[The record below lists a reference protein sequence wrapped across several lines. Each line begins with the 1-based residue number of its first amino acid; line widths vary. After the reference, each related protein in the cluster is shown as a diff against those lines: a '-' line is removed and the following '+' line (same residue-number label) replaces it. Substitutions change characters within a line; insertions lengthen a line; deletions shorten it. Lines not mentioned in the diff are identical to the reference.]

1 MPIEDKDTLFAR
13 WLNNDISEE
22 ELAALKESG
31 DLDELTALVKATE
44 GLQLKPYN
52 AQQAYDKYKAQQHAA
67 PQQAKSRRLSTA
79 WAIGI
84 AASVALLI
92 AFLIPV
98 LFSTGD
104 IEIVAERGANTSH
117 SFADGSEVALNDDS
131 KLNYTKKYGQENR
144 LIQLSGEAFFKIKK
158 GTPFIVETA
167 NGTVTVLGT
176 EFNVRARANTL
187 DVVCYTGKVAV
198 SKNEEQEF
206 LEAGQSLKVKDGRF
220 SAIIAVT
227 EKAPS
232 WKNGSTRYENEPLH
246 EILEEFERQYDV
258 KVVKPQQNPVI
269 SGQFYHNSLEK
280 EIDKICKQTGLGY
293 TFTEDQKTI
302 IIESKN

>member
-1 MPIEDKDTLFAR
+1 MPSEDKDTLFAR

-52 AQQAYDKYKAQQHAA
+52 AQQAYDKFKTQQLPRKA
-67 PQQAKSRRLSTA
+67 KVRKLNTA
-79 WAIGI
+79 WVIGI
-84 AASVALLI
+84 AASIALLI

-98 LFSTGD
+98 LIASGD
-104 IEIVAERGANTSH
+104 IEIVAERGTNTTH
-117 SFADGSEVALNDDS
+117 SFADGSETVLNDGS
-131 KLNYTKKYGQENR
+131 TLTYSKKYGQENR
-144 LIQLSGEAFFKIKK
+144 LIQLAGEALFKVEK
-158 GTPFIVETA
+158 GTPFIVETN
-167 NGTVTVLGT
+167 NGTVAVLGT
-176 EFNVRARANTL
+176 EFNVRSRSNVL

-198 SKNEEQEF
+198 SKGGQQEF
-206 LEAGQSLKVKDGRF
+206 LEAGQSLEIRNGQF
-220 SAIIAVT
+220 SGITTVT
-227 EKAPS
+227 DKSPS
-232 WKNGSTRYENEPLH
+232 WKNGSTRYENAPLH

-269 SGQFYHNSLEK
+269 SGQFYHNALEK

-293 TFTEDQKTI
+293 TFTGDQKTI

>member
-1 MPIEDKDTLFAR
+1 MPSEDKDTLFAR

-22 ELAALKESG
+22 ELAALKVSG

-52 AQQAYDKYKAQQHAA
+52 AQQAYDKFKAQQL
-67 PQQAKSRRLSTA
+67 PQKAKVRRLNTA
-79 WAIGI
+79 WVIGI

-98 LFSTGD
+98 LFSTSS
-104 IEIVAERGANTSH
+104 IEIVAERGTNTTH
-117 SFADGSEVALNDDS
+117 SFTDGSAVVLNDGS
-131 KLNYTKKYGQENR
+131 TLTYSKKYGQENR
-144 LIQLSGEAFFKIKK
+144 LMQLAGEALFEVEK
-158 GTPFIVETA
+158 GTPFIVETT
-167 NGTVTVLGT
+167 NGTVSVLGT
-176 EFNVRARANTL
+176 EFNVRSRGNVL

-198 SKNEEQEF
+198 SKDGQQEF
-206 LEAGQSLKVKDGRF
+206 LEAGQSLEIRNGQF
-220 SAIIAVT
+220 SGITTVSD
-227 EKAPS
+227 KSPS
-232 WKNGSTRYENEPLH
+232 WKNGRTRYKNAPLY

-258 KVVKPQQNPVI
+258 KVVKPQQNPTI
-269 SGQFYHNSLEK
+269 SGQFYHNALEK